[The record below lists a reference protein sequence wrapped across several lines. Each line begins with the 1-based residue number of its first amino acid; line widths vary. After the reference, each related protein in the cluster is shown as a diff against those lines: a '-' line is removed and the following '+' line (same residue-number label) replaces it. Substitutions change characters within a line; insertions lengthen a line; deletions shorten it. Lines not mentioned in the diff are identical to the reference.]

1 MNRILRFAVATL
13 IALPMF
19 AADLGKFSKWSESPQ
34 SYFMTKAE
42 RQQWDALTTEADA
55 EKFVNEFVAKREPGF
70 AAEVAKR
77 AEQADKYL
85 SIADRPGSKTLRG
98 KVVVLFGPPSG
109 LNISNRAKTTTK
121 RDNPIMAGALSNAGA
136 TSEGGRGGDSA
147 TPTGGSIST
156 SQGIRV
162 YSITFSGDATTK
174 TIDKQSVTFVID
186 ADAATGKDEFA
197 SRSAGKEAEELFEL
211 AARAS
216 IVKK

>member
-42 RQQWDALTTEADA
+42 RQQWNALATEADA
-55 EKFVNEFVAKREPGF
+55 EKFVSEFLAKREPGF

-85 SIADRPGSKTLRG
+85 TIADRAGSKTLRG

-121 RDNPIMAGALSNAGA
+121 RDNPLMAAALSNAG
-136 TSEGGRGGDSA
+136 SVGSSGSDGDST
-147 TPTGGSIST
+147 TPAGGSIST

-174 TIDKQSVTFVID
+174 TIDKQSVTFIIE

-197 SRSAGKEAEELFEL
+197 SRSARKEAEEYFEL
-211 AARAS
+211 AARES
-216 IVKK
+216 IVRK